1 MNVLHK
7 ASHVFVGGK
16 SGMGKT
22 TFALRYILGSQHAR
36 VFIFDHQGE
45 FAARLGIDI
54 EDTASTLEKFFEL
67 AEVNRIVPF
76 DFTLSG
82 YDKETAFAM
91 FCDAVFDTAE
101 AIESGKKNGACLFVC
116 DELQQF
122 VSSQNCPPEFKRIV
136 ETGRRYNLDTLSL
149 SQRPNAVNAAIREQ
163 FTEMVLFRLQD
174 ENSLKFASAIG
185 ADTEAVMQLQPHHFL
200 YYNVINGGERSGEVQ
215 FVKRGHNR

>member
-1 MNVLHK
+1 VNVLHK

-22 TFALRYILGSQHAR
+22 TFALRYILGSPQTR

-45 FAARLGIDI
+45 FAVRLGI
-54 EDTASTLEKFFEL
+54 EEKDTATNLERFFEL

-76 DFTLSG
+76 DFTVSG
-82 YDKETAFAM
+82 ADKESAFAA
-91 FCDAVFDTAE
+91 FCDAAFDTAE
-101 AIESGKKNGACLFVC
+101 ALESSGHSSLFVC

-122 VSSQNCPPEFKRIV
+122 VSAQNCPPEFKRIV

-163 FTEMVLFRLQD
+163 FTEMILFRLQD
-174 ENSLKFASAIG
+174 ENSLKFATAIG
-185 ADTEAVMQLQPHHFL
+185 ADTDAVMRLPPHHFL
-200 YYNVINGGERSGEVQ
+200 YYNVINGGERAGEVS
-215 FVKRGHNR
+215 FVKRGSNK